1 MDVFDQSNELL
12 LRLLGYYNKEGQVLN
27 EETEQVEQARVL
39 AERLDKT
46 FSNIENENIDEE
58 FEAALKEGVFIM
70 RDKDF
75 HLYAYWPKN
84 KVARI
89 TGVSYNR
96 DALTTL
102 PLEYKY
108 WFTPGEGLKI
118 APVGTANVNLVQNLN
133 LFEHLRSIDCIGRSI
148 QVSMAFLP
156 ENGTVNGEL
165 ISVGKDFLVMKDQ
178 KGNDLLISNHFC
190 IRINPTRISVPAPNR
205 NVGSQDNDVIPPM
218 GIIAKI
224 DPVKEVGFV
233 RSTGGITYGL
243 RLKELLENL
252 QLGAKVVFSTRTEQ
266 HAKSG
271 KTMIQAICV
280 HSSTTV
286 QNTMALAISLMG
298 DNRLKECREV
308 LQHILNEYP
317 DNEEA
322 QELMNSTMPV
332 SITLDEDTRMYQ
344 LACEKL
350 ARDEDKQEALNLF
363 LKLLDKDKKIK
374 DCIPRIATC
383 YYVQYNQEKDEEVK
397 SVIRQQLLDF
407 IDGNHTKLGPAS
419 SLNLR
424 LQYFYK
430 LGLDE
435 QYIGTIDS
443 VLQDPKTD
451 FKKRAKMLYYK
462 ALKLSESR
470 GIQGVQPLVEESLYL
485 NPFNNKAELLLSDP
499 YEIPANGPTIPD
511 GSSRII
517 PMLFHIT
524 PASPSPDDYLLMD
537 KSGPGYPSA
546 LLMAASAYKKD
557 ATKQNMVLPIIAEYF
572 ALRSKTF
579 AEKKETLPSALYL
592 WGELCAILPGFGY
605 YLQFHLAEI
614 LAAILDVPILVD
626 SAIQTFSP
634 WQNRMNWKSLLL
646 AAKKIDCDQWEMI
659 FYATRKNEAVFNAI
673 LKFCASQPQLLDSV
687 NHALSTLEIPPLT
700 EGQSDP
706 FPFADIMDKVK
717 NRRPDEVASAHFTET
732 LQGNKLIQDR
742 QNALVGLDIKNVPY
756 TLLGESDY
764 HLLEDYYAKCIP
776 VLTQFVVETNA
787 QERAEISKKLSV
799 SFNEILA
806 EIVDRPSLFSV
817 ETIGLSIQS
826 IKNSMQKVQAIS
838 KSQASPQLSVR
849 VISDFLK
856 PGPDGVYPLQIR
868 VDNAAG
874 AMPAEAVTLELASK
888 KMLPESVSTASVA
901 QINGGSFVDVSFG
914 PILNP
919 DAQKEPN
926 WGFAVKCTYVFNKKS
941 YSQVFTPLQVHLF
954 QKDQFVPIEKNP
966 YTYGPQLNPDDPT
979 FVGRK
984 EEIQYILNKIL
995 HPQRSA
1001 PQLIVYGQKRCGK
1014 STLLGAVQKAIE
1026 EQYPDKAFCVS
1037 FTLSIDSKGGAKKQ
1051 KKVYSDVDFYR
1062 AILLAIQ
1069 MHLIAA
1075 PDAEKP
1081 VITIPTQEE
1090 FEGSDS
1096 PTELFKQVIFEFK
1109 NSMRGTPGWEN
1120 RRLIVIIDE
1129 FTVLYNSIKKGEAS
1143 ENLLQNWKAIQESE
1157 QTNFATI
1164 FIGHDITPTFFAEPY
1179 ATNAAA
1185 VIERY
1190 PVSYLDLESAKE
1202 LIERPIL
1209 ANGKTRFDA
1218 KAVDRILYYTAGNPW
1233 YLQIFMEEMVKY
1245 INENEVV
1252 IVTDIDVYNVE
1263 QRFIT
1268 KQVESLSK
1276 TEDFSSLINSGLDD
1290 RFTVIKDAQFVSV
1303 LREIAMK
1310 SKAVEWCDIS
1320 DLKNSVPKSSDI
1332 DLNFILKDL
1341 DDRKVIER
1349 KDNNKLIRIKVG
1361 LFKEWL
1367 IRN

>member
-190 IRINPTRISVPAPNR
+190 IRINPTRKSVPTPNG

-218 GIIAKI
+218 GIITRI
-224 DPVKEVGFV
+224 DPAKEVGYI
-233 RSTGGITYGL
+233 RSTGGISYGL

-252 QLGAKVVFSTRTEQ
+252 QVGARVVFSTRTEQ
-266 HAKSG
+266 YAKTG
-271 KTMIQAICV
+271 KTMIQAIYV

-286 QNTMALAISLMG
+286 QNTMALAVSLMG

-322 QELMNSTMPV
+322 QELLNATMPV
-332 SITLDEDTRMYQ
+332 SISLDEDSRMYQ

-350 ARDEDKQEALNLF
+350 ASDEDKQEALNLF
-363 LKLLDKDKKIK
+363 LKLLDKGKKIK

-407 IDGNHTKLGPAS
+407 IDSNHTKLGPAS

-424 LQYFYK
+424 LQYFYR

-451 FKKRAKMLYYK
+451 AKKRAKMLYFK

-470 GIQGVQPLVEESLYL
+470 GITGVQPLVEESLYL
-485 NPFNNKAELLLSDP
+485 NPFNNKAELLLPESFDLKAS
-499 YEIPANGPTIPD
+499 EPTIPE
-511 GSSRII
+511 GTSRII
-517 PMLFHIT
+517 PILLHQT
-524 PASPSPDDYLLMD
+524 PPAKSPEDYLLAD
-537 KSGPGYPSA
+537 KAGAGYPT
-546 LLMAASAYKKD
+546 LLLEAASAFYRD
-557 ATKQNMVLPIIAEYF
+557 PAKQNSVLPMIAEYF
-572 ALRSKTF
+572 ALRAKALAT
-579 AEKKETLPSALYL
+579 KEESIPSALYY
-592 WGELCAILPGFGY
+592 WGEMCAILPGFGY
-605 YLQFHLAEI
+605 FLQFHLAEMLSTI
-614 LAAILDVPILVD
+614 LRVPIIAD
-626 SAIQTFSP
+626 PDIQTFNP
-634 WQNRMNWKSLLL
+634 WQNRVSWKNVLLS
-646 AAKKIDCDQWEMI
+646 AGTIDRKSWETI
-659 FYATRKNEAVFNAI
+659 LYGVRKNAAVIEAI
-673 LKFCASQPQLLDSV
+673 LQFSTQNIQLLESL
-687 NHALSTLEIPPLT
+687 NAALSEMGIQPMA
-700 EGQSDP
+700 EGQSIG
-706 FPFADIMDKVK
+706 FPVKEILEVVVHGQPGELAASHLRKAMQGKTTLSEKPLVFATIDIEK
-717 NRRPDEVASAHFTET
+717 E
-732 LQGNKLIQDR
+732 
-742 QNALVGLDIKNVPY
+742 PY
-756 TLLGESDY
+756 TALKGSDSRILRDFY
-764 HLLEDYYAKCIP
+764 SECQP
-776 VLTQFVVETNA
+776 VLHQYFLETNA
-787 QERAEISKKLSV
+787 QVRSIVAENLSYSLKKIEKRIVATPSV
-799 SFNEILA
+799 FL
-806 EIVDRPSLFSV
+806 
-817 ETIGLSIQS
+817 ETLGHQIQQ
-826 IKNSMQKVQAIS
+826 IINAFVKVQDIS
-838 KSQASPQLSVR
+838 TSRATPQLSVR

-856 PGPDGVYPLQIR
+856 PGPDGVYPLRIR
-868 VDNAAG
+868 VENASG
-874 AMPAEAVTLELASK
+874 AMPAESVTLELASK
-888 KMLPESVSTASVA
+888 KMRPESVNTASFA
-901 QINGGSFVDVSFG
+901 QIDGGSFVEVSFG
-914 PILNP
+914 PILYP
-919 DAQKEPN
+919 EAQKEPN
-926 WGFAVKCTYVFNKKS
+926 WEFAIKCSYVFYGKS
-941 YSQVFTPLQVHLF
+941 YSRVFTPLQVHL
-954 QKDQFVPIEKNP
+954 QKDKFVAIEKNP

-1037 FTLSIDSKGGAKKQ
+1037 FTLSIDSKGGAKKE
-1051 KKVYSDVDFYR
+1051 KKLYSDVDFYR

-1069 MHLIAA
+1069 MRLTAA
-1075 PDAEKP
+1075 PDAEIPK
-1081 VITIPTQEE
+1081 ITIPTQKA
-1090 FEGSDS
+1090 FEMSDS
-1096 PTELFKQVIFEFK
+1096 PTELFKQAIFELK
-1109 NSMRGTPGWEN
+1109 NSMRETPGWEN
-1120 RRLIVIIDE
+1120 RRLVVIIDE
-1129 FTVLYNSIKKGEAS
+1129 FTVLYNSIKKGDAS
-1143 ENLLQNWKAIQESE
+1143 ENLLQNWKAIQESD

-1185 VIERY
+1185 IIERY
-1190 PVSYLDLESAKE
+1190 PVSYLDSESAKE

-1209 ANGKTRFDA
+1209 VNGKTRFDA
-1218 KAVDRILYYTAGNPW
+1218 KAIDKILYYTAGSPW

-1252 IVTDIDVYNVE
+1252 LVTDIDVYNVE

-1303 LREIAMK
+1303 LRKIAK
-1310 SKAVEWCDIS
+1310 NSEAVEWCEIS
-1320 DLKNSVPKSSDI
+1320 DLENSESQSADI
-1332 DLNFILKDL
+1332 DLDFILKDL

-1349 KDNNKLIRIKVG
+1349 KDNNNLIRIKVG